1 MSDWYDDAF
10 RKSEE
15 GSVIVRM
22 DVGVLDV
29 FVGDC
34 VGGFGMC
41 EVTCVFMRGLNDD
54 EVRAEL

>member
-1 MSDWYDDAF
+1 M
-10 RKSEE
+10 
-15 GSVIVRM
+15 IVRL
-22 DVGVLDV
+22 DVDVLEV
-29 FVGDC
+29 FVGDY